1 MNIGSYLALNAR
13 RHPEKMALTFNER
26 QYSYEQFN
34 KKVNQFA
41 NGLLKLGL
49 KKGEKIALMLKN
61 SDYFAISY
69 FAAAKIGAVI
79 VPVNFRL
86 VTREVCYI
94 LDQSDSV
101 IVVCD
106 EELDQLVFE
115 AKQKV
120 SSIRQVITVLNPI
133 VQEHLPFND
142 VLSLNENEP
151 GVEVKG
157 SDDLHIMYT
166 SGTTGQPKGA
176 VFDHE
181 RVVKIVIGV
190 TGMLGLQPQDK
201 FLHVAPLFHI
211 AQLCI
216 FLIPG
221 FFLGTSH
228 VIHQEFNP
236 VEVAKSIEK
245 ERITLF
251 FGVPTMYNY
260 LLQVSDVKKY
270 DFSSVK
276 RCGYGAAPMAP
287 ELVKQSMDLFQTDQ
301 FYNLCGLTE
310 GGPSGIYLT
319 PEDHKIKLGK
329 SGKNPLLFTE
339 VKIVDEDGKDVPPG
353 IVGEM
358 ILRGETIMKEY
369 YKKPKETEKTF
380 RNEWLYT
387 GDLAVKDEDGYITL
401 VDRSKDMV
409 ISGGENVY
417 SIEVENVL
425 YEHPDIQEV
434 AVIGTP
440 DPEWGEVV
448 TSVIVSKLGK
458 TISEKEIESFCR
470 SRLAGYK
477 IPRKVI
483 FVDELPRNTS
493 GKIQKYKLREQ
504 FRVKA

>member
-13 RHPEKMALTFNER
+13 RHPEKMALTYNER

-41 NGLLKLGL
+41 NGLLQLGIN
-49 KKGEKIALMLKN
+49 KGEKIALMLKN

-86 VTREVCYI
+86 VAREVHYI

-106 EELDQLVFE
+106 EEYDHLISE
-115 AKQKV
+115 AKQGI
-120 SSIRQVITVLNPI
+120 SFIRHVITVLNPI
-133 VQEHLPFND
+133 VQGHIPFNQ
-142 VLSLNENEP
+142 VLSSIDDEP
-151 GVEVKG
+151 DVEVKG

-236 VEVAKSIEK
+236 IEVAKTIEK

-260 LLQVSDVKKY
+260 LLQIPDVKTY

-287 ELVKQSMDLFQTDQ
+287 ELVKQSMELFQTDQ

-319 PEDHKIKLGK
+319 PEEHRIKMGK
-329 SGKNPLLFTE
+329 SGKYPLLFTE
-339 VKIVDEDGKDVPPG
+339 VKVVDEEGKEVPTG
-353 IVGEM
+353 VVGEM

-369 YKKPKETEKTF
+369 YKKPKETEKTL
-380 RNEWLYT
+380 RDGWLYT
-387 GDLAVKDEDGYITL
+387 GDLAVKDEDGYMTL
-401 VDRSKDMV
+401 VDRNKDMV

-417 SIEVENVL
+417 SIEVENTL
-425 YEHPDIQEV
+425 YEHPDILEV

-440 DPEWGEVV
+440 DPKWGEVV
-448 TSVIVSKLGK
+448 TSVIVTKLGK
-458 TISEKEIESFCR
+458 AISEKEIESFCR

-483 FVDELPRNTS
+483 FVDELPRNAS
-493 GKIQKYKLREQ
+493 GKIQKFKLREQ
-504 FRVKA
+504 FKVEA